1 MRTAITLLVITSLLA
16 CGFVAAAQEEAAPGA
31 PTDPSVEAA
40 PGQETVEG
48 APGTETA
55 PADGPRE
62 GDCLPDGRV
71 VGTPRGERPVK
82 QEDLDQGDGNVNPPN
97 PPAQP
102 EIVERVVERR
112 TVVVRQLAAAS
123 QRGDQAAVRR
133 LQTELGQLNERIAA
147 VEANPLGGETGQRS
161 MWGLLHDAG
170 VRSESYLREHYGLQ
184 PVSAPENAVTTPAP
198 VPAAPQ
204 GQGGRNKMTGTE
216 WLILALIIG
225 AAATAIAYALRGTR
239 LDVLAGALGDA
250 ANRAQ
255 NNERLTFS
263 AGPGRMRLTVEPAN
277 ATPVLPPAPAPAPA
291 QPAFPAAPLG
301 VAYVPVQVTANPVTL
316 NPAAPAQPAPAPAP
330 AQPAPQ
336 PVQVWFNNN
345 LQGQQPA
352 PQQRQPQAQTP
363 QGQQPAQRQPRN
375 PRPNQGPAPAP
386 AAGQGNPPAQGGGQ
400 GGNAPATP

>member
-1 MRTAITLLVITSLLA
+1 MRTITTLLVITSLLA
-16 CGFVAAAQEEAAPGA
+16 CGLVAAAQQEAQPGVPTAPAVEGTPGSETGA
-31 PTDPSVEAA
+31 
-40 PGQETVEG
+40 VEG

-62 GDCLPDGRV
+62 GDRLPDGRV

-82 QEDLDQGDGNVNPPN
+82 QEDLDQGDGNVNPP
-97 PPAQP
+97 AQP

-123 QRGDQAAVRR
+123 RAGDQAAVRR
-133 LQTELGQLNERIAA
+133 LQTELGQLNKRIAA
-147 VEANPLGGETGQRS
+147 VEANPLGGEAGQRS
-161 MWGLLHDAG
+161 MWDILHSAG
-170 VRSESYLREHYGLQ
+170 VVSESHLRTRYGLE
-184 PVSAPENAVTTPAP
+184 PVSAPEPVDTTPAP

-204 GQGGRNKMTGTE
+204 GQGGRDMNGTE

-239 LDVLAGALGDA
+239 MDVLAGALGDA

-301 VAYVPVQVTANPVTL
+301 VAYVPVQVTANPVIL
-316 NPAAPAQPAPAPAP
+316 NPAAPAPQPAPAPQA
-330 AQPAPQ
+330 AQ

-345 LQGQQPA
+345 LGPQPQAGQPQAPQGQQPA
-352 PQQRQPQAQTP
+352 PAAQGA
-363 QGQQPAQRQPRN
+363 QQRQPRN
-375 PRPNQGPAPAP
+375 QRGQRQQGGAQPPAPG
-386 AAGQGNPPAQGGGQ
+386 AGAPPAQGGGQ
-400 GGNAPATP
+400 ANP